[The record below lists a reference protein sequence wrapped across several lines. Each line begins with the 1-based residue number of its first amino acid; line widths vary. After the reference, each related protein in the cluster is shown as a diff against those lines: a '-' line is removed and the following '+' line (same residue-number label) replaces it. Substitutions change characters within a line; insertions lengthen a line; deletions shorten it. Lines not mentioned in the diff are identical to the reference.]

1 MLFLGERKE
10 GEQMCKRKNK
20 RKKNPKQILL
30 TKHIISHNYQ
40 HRNMWKKC

>member
-20 RKKNPKQILL
+20 RKKKPQANFAYK
-30 TKHIISHNYQ
+30 TYYQ
-40 HRNMWKKC
+40 S